1 MIPARARRR
10 RRALAPAALAAVLIA
25 TAAAAVALGSGSS
38 SSPPSSSSRAP
49 ASADDV
55 TADVPAPVRPA
66 FTPGKPIALSS
77 GAVAHW
83 APVVSAVS
91 ARSAP
96 DAGAPVVAD
105 LTTRTPEGTTNLV
118 LALSRATDAAGNVWV
133 RARLPVLPNDLT
145 GWIPRSALGGYIAVR
160 TRLVVDLEE
169 LEATLYRDGQEI
181 FRADVGVGQS
191 AWPTPKGEFYIRN
204 KLTRYASPEYGPLAF
219 GTSARS
225 PTLTDW
231 PAGGFVGIHGTN
243 RPDLLPGRVSHGCIR
258 LENSDILRLAT
269 LMPVGTPL
277 TIQ

>member
-1 MIPARARRR
+1 MTPPPARAGR
-10 RRALAPAALAAVLIA
+10 RRALAPAALAAAAIA

-38 SSPPSSSSRAP
+38 SPSRSPSSPARAGQT
-49 ASADDV
+49 A
-55 TADVPAPVRPA
+55 ADVPAPVRPA

-77 GAVAHW
+77 EAIAHW
-83 APVVSAVS
+83 APVVRAVS

-96 DAGAPVVAD
+96 DPDAEVVAD

-118 LALSRATDAAGNVWV
+118 LALARATDGAGNVWV
-133 RARLPVLPNDLT
+133 RARLPVLPNNVT
-145 GWIPRSALGGYIAVR
+145 GWIPRSALGGYIGV
-160 TRLVVDLEE
+160 TTHLVVDLEE
-169 LEATLYRDGQEI
+169 LEATLYHDGRAI
-181 FRADVGVGQS
+181 FSADVGIGQS
-191 AWPTPKGEFYIRN
+191 AWPTPKGDFYIRN
-204 KLTRYASPEYGPLAF
+204 KLTRYASPQYGPVAF

-225 PTLTDW
+225 DVLTDW

-258 LENSDILRLAT
+258 MRNSDILRLAA

>member
-1 MIPARARRR
+1 MTPARARRR
-10 RRALAPAALAAVLIA
+10 RALAAAALAAALVA
-25 TAAAAVALGSGSS
+25 TAAAAVALGSGSPPRS
-38 SSPPSSSSRAP
+38 PSSPSPARAN
-49 ASADDV
+49 DV
-55 TADVPAPVRPA
+55 ATDVPAPVRPA

-77 GAVAHW
+77 ERSAHW

-91 ARSAP
+91 ARKAP
-96 DAGAPVVAD
+96 DARSDVVAD
-105 LTTRTPEGTTNLV
+105 LATQTPEGTSNLV

-145 GWIPRSALGGYIAVR
+145 GWIPRSALGGYTAV
-160 TRLVVDLEE
+160 TTHLVVDLEE
-169 LEATLYRDGQEI
+169 LEATLYRDGREV
-181 FRADVGVGQS
+181 FRAEVGIGQS

-204 KLTRYASPEYGPLAF
+204 KLTQYASPVYGPIAF

-225 PTLTDW
+225 SVLTDW

-243 RPDLLPGRVSHGCIR
+243 QPELLPGRVSHGCIR
-258 LENSDILRLAT
+258 LRNGDILRLAE